1 MIKTKFVDNGWRW
14 FIICFTCAITLRG
27 TVFLLFRCYFS
38 TFLSLRLFLYIFTT
52 TLLFGNRF
60 FRAIKK
66 EAGVTNVLNTLY
78 NISEF
83 THTCLSSLLDFFEP
97 SSLSVELAL
106 RLRALFVEL
115 TFLFFLEFSSSD
127 ELSEEVEEVES
138 EEELDDDDED
148 AAAAAL
154 GGSGWGLV

>member
-1 MIKTKFVDNGWRW
+1 M
-14 FIICFTCAITLRG
+14 
-27 TVFLLFRCYFS
+27 
-38 TFLSLRLFLYIFTT
+38 
-52 TLLFGNRF
+52 
-60 FRAIKK
+60 
-66 EAGVTNVLNTLY
+66 
-78 NISEF
+78 
-83 THTCLSSLLDFFEP
+83 LDFFEP